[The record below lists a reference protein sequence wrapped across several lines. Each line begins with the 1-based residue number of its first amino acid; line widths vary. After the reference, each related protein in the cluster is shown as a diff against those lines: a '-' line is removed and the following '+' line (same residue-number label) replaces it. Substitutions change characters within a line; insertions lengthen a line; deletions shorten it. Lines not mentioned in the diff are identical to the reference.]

1 MNKNMKEAPEF
12 VSQEQLNEI
21 INKIIADD
29 NFIESVLARIVAKM
43 NSAMK
48 KRN

>member
-21 INKIIADD
+21 INKIITDD
-29 NFIESVLARIVAKM
+29 NFIESILGRIVAKM
-43 NSAMK
+43 DSAMK
-48 KRN
+48 KMH